1 MLRQSLLALAFC
13 LVLAPRVAQ
22 AQQSPLPPELIGL
35 DTPEGAR
42 LLGEAT
48 AKADFGK
55 LVSTFVTQ
63 EQTSF
68 CGIASAVTVLNALPI
83 TAPATPVGLQ
93 FNQQNFFSPATRS
106 VMTPEEVQR
115 AGVTLAQLANLL
127 STHPTK
133 VELTYASDVGL
144 DQMRARLTKNLADP
158 NDFVLVNYQRGE
170 LQQESLGHFSPIG
183 AYHAASDRFLIL
195 DVARYKYP
203 ATWVPA
209 EALHRAMRAGDLI
222 AGKSRGFLEISA
234 LKTPKGPIFAAQG
247 RRPTMILGGII
258 AAAFFVG
265 VGVGLLLGRLK
276 VKAPSPDPTAN

>member
-1 MLRQSLLALAFC
+1 MRGSLKFVFAVG
-13 LVLAPRVAQ
+13 LVLTPSLAR

-35 DTPEGAR
+35 DTPEGSR
-42 LLGEAT
+42 LLSEST

-55 LVSTFVTQ
+55 LVATFVTQ
-63 EQTSF
+63 DHQAF
-68 CGIASAVTVLNALPI
+68 CGIASAVTVLNALPV

-93 FNQQNFFSPATRS
+93 FTQQNFFSPVTRS
-106 VMTPEEVQR
+106 VMLPEDVQKT
-115 AGVTLAQLANLL
+115 GVTLAQLANLL

-133 VELTYASDVGL
+133 VELTYASDVTL
-144 DQMRARLTKNLADP
+144 DDMRARLTKNLGDP

-170 LQQESLGHFSPIG
+170 LQQESLGHISPVA
-183 AYHAASDRFLIL
+183 AYHAPSDRFLVL

-203 ATWVPA
+203 PTWIPT
-209 EALHRAMRAGDLI
+209 EALFRAMRANDLLS
-222 AGKSRGFLEISA
+222 GKSRGFLEISA
-234 LKTPKGPIFAAQG
+234 AKVGKGPIFAAQG

-276 VKAPSPDPTAN
+276 VKVPAPDPV